1 MTPDEFANKL
11 KTLGDKIPEIVT
23 IAISAGIDEVDAHIS
38 NRVFNANEDIN
49 GNPFGKYKSEAYKKF
64 RKSLGRD
71 IGQKDLQLFGNLKKS
86 FQKNYPKHQ
95 LEFNTL
101 KFAEIAEGQEKQ
113 MKKQIFEASTEE
125 KSIALQVIEDVFY
138 EQINLAV

>member
-1 MTPDEFANKL
+1 M
-11 KTLGDKIPEIVT
+11 
-23 IAISAGIDEVDAHIS
+23 
-38 NRVFNANEDIN
+38 
-49 GNPFGKYKSEAYKKF
+49 
-64 RKSLGRD
+64 
-71 IGQKDLQLFGNLKKS
+71 QLFGNLKKS